1 MNLLR
6 TYRPALERLAIVGAL
21 FCVTVGSAFAA
32 NVRLKDTTDQL
43 QNAIQQAGPGGTV
56 YLQGDIK
63 EHHSIT
69 IPYAITIRGDNPARL
84 PKATL
89 TILPDNNL
97 DGLVILGTS
106 VNISGLHIL
115 PWGSSVGDAST
126 ALYIS
131 GQGCRVQQS
140 QIDGWRIGCYL
151 TGTASQV
158 WVAGNDFIASP
169 GNHGTNGL
177 GAGFYSQFAAE
188 TVFLAQNTF
197 SGYYVGAYIQDSSGH
212 RMSSNTATGCDIGFW
227 MSGVVD
233 SLIVGN
239 RVSNSTQAGIRLDGG
254 ATGVAVYSNGIYGS
268 AGDSILAD
276 ADTSGNRIHSN
287 KVDKPVRDLG
297 HNTVSGNVGG

>member
-32 NVRLKDTTDQL
+32 NVTLKDTTDQL
-43 QNAIQQAGPGGTV
+43 QNAIQQAGVGGTV

-63 EHHSIT
+63 EHHSVT
-69 IPYAITIRGDNPARL
+69 IPYAITIRGDSRPM
-84 PKATL
+84 ATL

-97 DGLVILGTS
+97 DGLVILGS
-106 VNISGLHIL
+106 FVNISGVHIL
-115 PWGSSVGDAST
+115 PWGTSVGDAST

-212 RMSSNTATGCDIGFW
+212 RISSNTATGCDIGFW
-227 MSGVVD
+227 VSGVVQ
-233 SLIVGN
+233 SLIAGN
-239 RVSNSTQAGIRLDGG
+239 HVSNSTQAGIRLDGG
-254 ATGVAVYSNGIYGS
+254 ATGVSVYSNGIYGS

-276 ADTSGNRIHSN
+276 TDTSGNRIHSN
-287 KVDKPVRDLG
+287 RVDKPVKDLG
-297 HNTVSGNVGG
+297 NNTVSGNVVG